1 MIRCCLFGLAASVGV
16 ALSEAPTCSDESSLL
31 QTSVQTHLIDTGLS
45 HVVAKPVFLDS
56 HHVDTSTDLT
66 GHVALKEDG
75 RNWSVDIGRNG
86 TTTTTP
92 HNMTPEEK
100 AIWKQEEDQKEKD
113 IIEDVERAVAQEFL
127 SPEEV
132 THLKSVHSVIPFCCI
147 FLFSTAMGTLLASW
161 QCTKMIPDSA
171 VVMIVSVIVGFL
183 FLHLHVVQID
193 FWNFS
198 KLFCQ
203 LLELGLLPIIVFN
216 GGWELDRV
224 AFFQQFEHILIFAIG
239 GTAITILAIGYAS
252 WFAANYIGLHG
263 VTDFRTNMAF
273 GALIAS
279 TDPVATLATY
289 AKLKMPKRAPFL
301 SAMVSGESLI
311 NDAVAI
317 VVFSAIN
324 QAGEKI
330 EMPKLFSRIGFLF
343 VCSIVY
349 GTACACLLLVL
360 MRMAR
365 LAGHV
370 KPQILF
376 TLASAYL
383 IYCSADAVGLS
394 GIIANVWAGVSF
406 RRYGSKL
413 LSIEGEFVATEI
425 FDVAATIADNII
437 FIFCGLC
444 LGILKTD
451 RSIPIEFGFFT
462 TLLCVAAR
470 GLITPLCSFVSNS
483 LRACTDGSSD
493 HAEGSDQLSL
503 GGSTRFVYIT
513 WKDQVIIW
521 LGGLRGGIALLCA
534 LKLDEQWCKTH
545 DKVQI
550 VQWTLTSVVVL
561 LLTFGVATEHALR
574 GLGIVSNDGKGDRE
588 PEFGSEE
595 WKEIY
600 DKAEIHPREFGRNFW
615 MRLYP
620 FIVGEAHESRKHGL
634 EANVR

>member
-311 NDAVAI
+311 NDAVVLLHCLWYRLRVPPLGLDADG
-317 VVFSAIN
+317 
-324 QAGEKI
+324 Q
-330 EMPKLFSRIGFLF
+330 IGWPRE
-343 VCSIVY
+343 
-349 GTACACLLLVL
+349 TPNLVH
-360 MRMAR
+360 A
-365 LAGHV
+365 
-370 KPQILF
+370 
-376 TLASAYL
+376 ASAYL

-503 GGSTRFVYIT
+503 GG
-513 WKDQVIIW
+513 

-574 GLGIVSNDGKGDRE
+574 GLG
-588 PEFGSEE
+588 
-595 WKEIY
+595 
-600 DKAEIHPREFGRNFW
+600 
-615 MRLYP
+615 
-620 FIVGEAHESRKHGL
+620 
-634 EANVR
+634 